1 MVVFRIAGLFLAA
14 LCGGCSSAVPR
25 LHQPDRIEAYC
36 GDRAAIVTAI
46 ESIVSSTG
54 STIEGSTVPAAAQI
68 AGSVKARGGVIAHWN
83 DQLLY
88 SPALAKLVGADGTYV
103 TLGDAAI
110 DDDPARADS
119 RRLYLTLKTAA
130 GPKTFAV
137 RAYDVQDVCNEGKLK
152 S

>member
-1 MVVFRIAGLFLAA
+1 MVRFCIAGLLAA
-14 LCGGCSSAVPR
+14 ILCGGCSPAVPR

-54 STIEGSTVPAAAQI
+54 GTIEGSSIPPAAEI
-68 AGSVKARGGVIAHWN
+68 AGTIKVRGGVIAHWN

-88 SPALAKLVGADGTYV
+88 SPALAKLVGADGKYV

-110 DDDPARADS
+110 DDNPTQADS
-119 RRLYLTLKTAA
+119 RRVYLTLKTPA